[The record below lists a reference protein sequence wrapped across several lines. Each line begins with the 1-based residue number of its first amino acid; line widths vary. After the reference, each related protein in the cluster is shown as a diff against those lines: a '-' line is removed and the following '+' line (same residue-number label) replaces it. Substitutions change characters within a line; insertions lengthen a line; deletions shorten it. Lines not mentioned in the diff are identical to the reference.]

1 MGVIGMKQS
10 RTNAR
15 LISAAPEMLKD
26 AYNKGFHDGYSKGY
40 DEGYLNNTRVLSILL
55 IFVSFALVVVATLK

>member
-1 MGVIGMKQS
+1 MTDDDHDFMTMKS
-10 RTNAR
+10 HKIR
-15 LISAAPEMLKD
+15 KD

-40 DEGYLNNTRVLSILL
+40 DEVYLNNTRALSILL